1 MDFEIDHQSDGT
13 FICSTKMGRKVTGMY
28 HPDHY
33 KRAKRLALYGMVTD
47 PSGQPKAVIK
57 EYSVTGYVSKDEL
70 CELVEALGQRCE
82 DIECSGD

>member
-1 MDFEIDHQSDGT
+1 
-13 FICSTKMGRKVTGMY
+13 
-28 HPDHY
+28 
-33 KRAKRLALYGMVTD
+33 MVTD